1 MAGPRFLNRTK
12 PLHDTAAP
20 LALTGDDLTA
30 GDLAAVACAG
40 RPVAIAP
47 AAQVRLEAGR
57 RVVERAIEQDL
68 PVYGLTRGLGPQ
80 VTHTLTRDDMAA
92 FSLRTLRG
100 RAHGVGPRLS
110 RDQARAVMAARLNG
124 LLKGGAGIT
133 PAVAELLAELLNRG
147 LTPQIPSIGSIGASD
162 LCVLAHLGLALVG
175 EGEIEA
181 GGRVLPA
188 AEALKRAGLAPAT
201 LGPKDGIALCSAS
214 SLSAGLGA
222 LALHDAGDLW
232 RLAQL
237 AAAASL
243 EAFRG
248 NLTPHDPAATIAR
261 PAPGQQESSA
271 HLLAILA
278 GSALTDT
285 ATARRL
291 QDPLS
296 LRTVG
301 PLHGSL
307 LAALRFLAPA
317 VLAELNGAGDNPL
330 SVLEDGR
337 LISTANFHTPAL
349 ALALET
355 LAQAVAQAAGGSAGR
370 TAKLLSPPLTDLPHG
385 LSPRGPGNAGLA
397 PFLKTAQSLLQEIRH
412 LAQPVPSDLRPPG
425 DGVED
430 ESTTAPQAAKKLL
443 EALWRLRLVLGVELI
458 VAAQAIELRSVTPA
472 PVVAAAL
479 AALREVVPPLDED
492 RPFGAELER
501 LDAVMLKDGAL
512 LSRAGVPA
520 LPRQA

>member
-1 MAGPRFLNRTK
+1 
-12 PLHDTAAP
+12 LHDTTGP
-20 LALTGDDLTA
+20 LLLTGDDLTA
-30 GDLAAVACAG
+30 ADLAAVARAG
-40 RPVAIAP
+40 RLVAIAP
-47 AAQVRLEAGR
+47 AARERLAAGR
-57 RVVERAIEQDL
+57 RVVERAIAEDL

-80 VTHTLTRDDMAA
+80 VTHSLSRDDMAA

-100 RAHGVGPRLS
+100 RAHAVGPRLPA
-110 RDQARAVMAARLNG
+110 DQVRAVMAVRLNG

-133 PAVAELLAELLNRG
+133 PVIAELLAELLNRS
-147 LTPQIPSIGSIGASD
+147 LHPQIPSIGSIGASD

-188 AEALKRAGLAPAT
+188 GEALSAAGLAPAV

-214 SLSAGLGA
+214 SLSAGLAG
-222 LALHDAGDLW
+222 LALHEGGQLW

-237 AAAASL
+237 AAAATL

-248 NLTPHDPAATIAR
+248 NLTPHDPAATAAR
-261 PAPGQQESSA
+261 PAPGQQEASA

-278 GSALTDT
+278 GSALLDP
-285 ATARRL
+285 AQARRL

-307 LAALRFLAPA
+307 LAALRFLEPA

-330 SVLEDGR
+330 AVIADSVNKEGR

-355 LAQAVAQAAGGSAGR
+355 LAQAVALAASGSVARSG
-370 TAKLLSPPLTDLPHG
+370 KLLTPAVSDLPLG
-385 LSPRGPGNAGLA
+385 LSPRGPGNSGLA
-397 PFLKTAQSLLQEIRH
+397 PLLKTAQSLLQEIRH
-412 LAQPVPSDLRPPG
+412 LAQPVPGDLRPAG

-430 ESTTAPQAAKKLL
+430 DSTTAPQAAKKLI

-458 VAAQAIELRSVTPA
+458 VAAQAMDLREAEPA
-472 PVVAAAL
+472 PVVAEAFAAI
-479 AALREVVPPLDED
+479 REVVAPLDDD
-492 RPFGAELER
+492 RPYGAELER
-501 LDAVMLKDGAL
+501 LDDVMLKDGSL
-512 LSRAGVPA
+512 LTRAGVPA
-520 LPRQA
+520 LTDG

>member
-1 MAGPRFLNRTK
+1 M
-12 PLHDTAAP
+12 HDSAAP
-20 LALTGDDLTA
+20 LALTGNDLTA
-30 GDLAAVACAG
+30 AELAMVARQG

-47 AAQVRLEAGR
+47 AACARLEAGR
-57 RVVERAIEQDL
+57 RIVERAIEQDL

-80 VTHTLTRDDMAA
+80 VTHALSRADMAA

-100 RAHGVGPRLS
+100 RAHGVGPRLP

-124 LLKGGAGIT
+124 LLKGGAGIS
-133 PAVAELLAELLNRG
+133 PSIAALLAELLNRG

-162 LCVLAHLGLALVG
+162 LCVLAHLGLALIG

-188 AEALKRAGLAPAT
+188 AEALRQAGLAPAT

-214 SLSAGLGA
+214 SLSAGLAA
-222 LALHDAGDLW
+222 LALHDAAQLW

-248 NLTPHDPAATIAR
+248 NLTPHDPAATAAR
-261 PAPGQQESSA
+261 PAPGQAEASA

-278 GSALTDT
+278 GSVLADT
-285 ATARRL
+285 SQARRL

-307 LAALRFLAPA
+307 LAAIRFLGPA

-330 SVLEDGR
+330 AVLDDGR

-355 LAQAVAQAAGGSAGR
+355 LAQAVAQAAGGSVGRAG
-370 TAKLLSPPLTDLPHG
+370 KLLSPALSDLPHG

-397 PFLKTAQSLLQEIRH
+397 PLLKTAQSLLQEIRH
-412 LAQPVPSDLRPPG
+412 LAQPVPADLRPPG

-430 ESTTAPQAAKKLL
+430 DSTTAPQAAKKLL
-443 EALWRLRLVLGVELI
+443 EALWRLRVMLGVELI
-458 VAAQAIELRSVTPA
+458 VAAQALRLHGVAPA
-472 PVVAAAL
+472 PVVAAAC

-492 RPFGAELER
+492 RPYGPELER
-501 LDAVMLKDGAL
+501 LDEALLQDGSL
-512 LSRAGVPA
+512 LSRAGLPGVPD
-520 LPRQA
+520 

>member
-1 MAGPRFLNRTK
+1 
-12 PLHDTAAP
+12 LHDTTAP
-20 LALTGDDLTA
+20 LLLTGDDLTA
-30 GDLAAVACAG
+30 ADLAAVARAG
-40 RPVAIAP
+40 RLVAIAP
-47 AAQVRLEAGR
+47 AARERLAAGR
-57 RVVERAIEQDL
+57 RVVEAAIERNL

-80 VTHTLTRDDMAA
+80 VTHSLSRDDMAA

-100 RAHGVGPRLS
+100 RAHAVGPRLPA
-110 RDQARAVMAARLNG
+110 DQVRAVMAMRLNG

-133 PAVAELLAELLNRG
+133 PAIAELLAELLNRS
-147 LTPQIPSIGSIGASD
+147 LHPQIPSIGSIGASD

-175 EGEIEA
+175 EGEIASGE
-181 GGRVLPA
+181 RVLPA
-188 AEALKRAGLAPAT
+188 AEALAAAGLAPAV

-214 SLSAGLGA
+214 SLSAGLGG
-222 LALHDAGDLW
+222 LALHDGGQLW

-237 AAAASL
+237 AAAATL

-248 NLTPHDPAATIAR
+248 NLTPHDPAATAAR
-261 PAPGQQESSA
+261 PAPGQQEASA

-278 GSALTDT
+278 GSALLDP
-285 ATARRL
+285 AQARRL

-296 LRTVG
+296 IRTVG

-307 LAALRFLAPA
+307 LAALRFLEPA
-317 VLAELNGAGDNPL
+317 VLAEVNGAGDNPL
-330 SVLEDGR
+330 TVITDGR

-355 LAQAVAQAAGGSAGR
+355 LAQAVAQAASGSVAR
-370 TAKLLSPPLTDLPHG
+370 TGKLLSPAVSDLPLG
-385 LSPRGPGNAGLA
+385 LSPRGPGNSGVA
-397 PFLKTAQSLLQEIRH
+397 PLLKTAQSLLQEIRH
-412 LAQPVPSDLRPPG
+412 LAQPVPGDLRPAG

-430 ESTTAPQAAKKLL
+430 DSTTAPQAAKKLV

-458 VAAQAIELRSVTPA
+458 VAAQAMDLRGAKPA
-472 PVVAAAL
+472 PMVAAAF

-501 LDAVMLKDGAL
+501 LDEAMLKDGTL

-520 LPRQA
+520 LPA

>member
-1 MAGPRFLNRTK
+1 
-12 PLHDTAAP
+12 LHDTTGP
-20 LALTGDDLTA
+20 LLLTGDDLTA
-30 GDLAAVACAG
+30 ADLAAVARAG
-40 RPVAIAP
+40 RLVAVAP
-47 AAQVRLEAGR
+47 AARQRLAAGR
-57 RVVERAIEQDL
+57 RVVEAAIERNL

-80 VTHTLTRDDMAA
+80 VTHSLSREDMAA

-100 RAHGVGPRLS
+100 RAHAVGPRLPV
-110 RDQARAVMAARLNG
+110 DQVRAVMAVRLNG

-133 PAVAELLAELLNRG
+133 PALAELLAELLNRA
-147 LTPQIPSIGSIGASD
+147 LHPQVPSIGSVGASD

-175 EGEIEA
+175 EGEIEV

-188 AEALKRAGLAPAT
+188 AEALIAAGLAPAV

-214 SLSAGLGA
+214 SLSAGLGG
-222 LALHDAGDLW
+222 LALHDAGQLW

-237 AAAASL
+237 AAAATL

-248 NLTPHDPAATIAR
+248 NLTPHDPAATAAR
-261 PAPGQQESSA
+261 PAPGQQEASA

-278 GSALTDT
+278 GSALLDS
-285 ATARRL
+285 AQARRL

-307 LAALRFLAPA
+307 LAALRFLEPA
-317 VLAELNGAGDNPL
+317 VLAEVNGAGDNPL
-330 SVLEDGR
+330 AVTEDGR

-355 LAQAVAQAAGGSAGR
+355 LAQAVALAASGSVARGG
-370 TAKLLSPPLTDLPHG
+370 KLLTPAVSDLPLG
-385 LSPRGPGNAGLA
+385 LSPRGPGNSGVA
-397 PFLKTAQSLLQEIRH
+397 PLLKTAQSLLQEIRH
-412 LAQPVPSDLRPPG
+412 LAQPVPGDLRPAG

-430 ESTTAPQAAKKLL
+430 DSTTAPQAAKKLV

-458 VAAQAIELRSVTPA
+458 VAAQAMDLREAKPA
-472 PVVAAAL
+472 PVVAAAI
-479 AALREVVPPLDED
+479 AAIREVVAPLDDD
-492 RPFGAELER
+492 RPYGADLER
-501 LDAVMLKDGAL
+501 LDEEILKDGTL
-512 LSRAGVPA
+512 LNHAGVPTI
-520 LPRQA
+520 PVG

>member
-1 MAGPRFLNRTK
+1 
-12 PLHDTAAP
+12 LHDTTGP
-20 LALTGDDLTA
+20 LLLTGDDLTA
-30 GDLAAVACAG
+30 ADLAAVARAG
-40 RPVAIAP
+40 RLVTIAP
-47 AAQVRLEAGR
+47 PAMARLAAGR

-80 VTHTLTRDDMAA
+80 VTHSLSRDDMAA

-100 RAHGVGPRLS
+100 RAHAVGPRLPA
-110 RDQARAVMAARLNG
+110 DQVRAVMAVRLNG

-133 PAVAELLAELLNRG
+133 PVIAELLAELLNRS
-147 LTPQIPSIGSIGASD
+147 LHPQIPSIGSVGASD

-188 AEALKRAGLAPAT
+188 AEALSAAGLAPAV

-214 SLSAGLGA
+214 SLSAGLAG
-222 LALHDAGDLW
+222 LALHDGGQLW

-237 AAAASL
+237 AAAATL

-248 NLTPHDPAATIAR
+248 NLTPHDPAATAAR
-261 PAPGQQESSA
+261 PAPGQQEASA

-278 GSALTDT
+278 GSALVDT
-285 ATARRL
+285 GQARRL

-307 LAALRFLAPA
+307 LAAIRFLEPA
-317 VLAELNGAGDNPL
+317 VLAEVNGAGDNPL
-330 SVLEDGR
+330 AVIEDGR

-355 LAQAVAQAAGGSAGR
+355 LAQAVALAASGSVARSG
-370 TAKLLSPPLTDLPHG
+370 KLLTPAVSDLPLG
-385 LSPRGPGNAGLA
+385 LSPRGPGNSGLA
-397 PFLKTAQSLLQEIRH
+397 PLLKTAQSLLQEIRH
-412 LAQPVPSDLRPPG
+412 LAQPVPGDLRPAG

-430 ESTTAPQAAKKLL
+430 EMTTAPQAAKKLM

-458 VAAQAIELRSVTPA
+458 VAAQAMELREAKPA
-472 PVVAAAL
+472 PVVAAAI
-479 AALREVVPPLDED
+479 AAIREVVAPLDED
-492 RPFGAELER
+492 RPYGAELER
-501 LDAVMLKDGAL
+501 LDDVMLKDGTL
-512 LSRAGVPA
+512 LSHAGVPA
-520 LPRQA
+520 LPVG

>member
-1 MAGPRFLNRTK
+1 M
-12 PLHDTAAP
+12 HDTSTP
-20 LALTGDDLTA
+20 LLLTGDELSA
-30 GDLAAVACAG
+30 ADLAAVARDG

-47 AAQVRLEAGR
+47 QGRERLAAGR

-80 VTHTLTRDDMAA
+80 VTHSLTREDMAA

-100 RAHGVGPRLS
+100 RAHGVGPRLP
-110 RDQARAVMAARLNG
+110 RDQARAVVAVRLNG

-133 PAVAELLAELLNRG
+133 PALAELLAELLNRG
-147 LTPQIPSIGSIGASD
+147 LTPQIPSIASIGASD

-188 AEALKRAGLAPAT
+188 AEALRQAGLAPAA

-222 LALHDAGDLW
+222 LALHDAGELW

-248 NLTPHDPAATIAR
+248 NLTPHDPASTAAR
-261 PAPGQQESSA
+261 QAPGQAEASA
-271 HLLAILA
+271 HLLAILT
-278 GSALTDT
+278 GSALLDT

-307 LAALRFLAPA
+307 LAALRFLEPA
-317 VLAELNGAGDNPL
+317 VLAEVNGAGDNPL
-330 SVLEDGR
+330 AVIEDGR
-337 LISTANFHTPAL
+337 LISTANFHTPVL

-355 LAQAVAQAAGGSAGR
+355 LSQAVAQAASGAVGRAG
-370 TAKLLSPPLTDLPHG
+370 KLISPALSDLPLG
-385 LSPRGPGNAGLA
+385 LSPRGPGNSGVA
-397 PFLKTAQSLLQEIRH
+397 PLLKTAQSLLQEIRH
-412 LAQPVPSDLRPPG
+412 LAQPVPSDLRPAG

-430 ESTTAPQAAKKLL
+430 DSTTAPQAAKKLL

-458 VAAQAIELRSVTPA
+458 VAAQAMALRDVEPA
-472 PVVAAAL
+472 PMVAAAF
-479 AALREVVPPLDED
+479 AALRDVVPPLDED
-492 RPFGAELER
+492 RPFGPDLER
-501 LDAVMLKDGAL
+501 LDAALLKDGVL
-512 LSRAGVPA
+512 LTRAGVPA
-520 LPRQA
+520 LPGQA

>member
-1 MAGPRFLNRTK
+1 M
-12 PLHDTAAP
+12 HDTAAP
-20 LALTGDDLTA
+20 LAFTGDDLTA
-30 GDLAAVACAG
+30 ADLAAIARQG

-47 AAQVRLEAGR
+47 AARARLEAGR
-57 RVVERAIEQDL
+57 RVVERAIAEDL

-80 VTHTLTRDDMAA
+80 VTHALTREDMAA

-100 RAHGVGPRLS
+100 RAHGVGPRLP
-110 RDQARAVMAARLNG
+110 RDQARAVMAVRLNG

-133 PAVAELLAELLNRG
+133 PAIADLLAELLNRG

-188 AEALKRAGLAPAT
+188 VEALKQAGLAPAA

-248 NLTPHDPAATIAR
+248 NLTPHDPAATAAR
-261 PAPGQQESSA
+261 PAPGQTEASA

-278 GSALTDT
+278 GSALLDT
-285 ATARRL
+285 TAARRL

-307 LAALRFLAPA
+307 LAAIRFLEPA
-317 VLAELNGAGDNPL
+317 VLAEVNGAGDNPL
-330 SVLEDGR
+330 AILDDGR

-355 LAQAVAQAAGGSAGR
+355 LAQAVAQVASGSVGR
-370 TAKLLSPPLTDLPHG
+370 SGKLLSPALTDLPHG

-412 LAQPVPSDLRPPG
+412 LALPVPPDLRPPG

-430 ESTTAPQAAKKLL
+430 ESTTAPQAAKKLA

-458 VAAQAIELRSVTPA
+458 VAAQAMALRDAEPA
-472 PVVAAAL
+472 PVVADAC

-501 LDAVMLKDGAL
+501 LDDALLKDGAL
-512 LSRAGVPA
+512 ISRAGVPA
-520 LPRQA
+520 LPGQA